1 MHQLINKKKI
11 YFYILSFFLLST
23 IFNNNLSNYLIN
35 NFKILDI
42 NIDTTNDQIKEI
54 ISTNTKFLI
63 EQNILFINK
72 KIIENKLSKLK
83 FIDSFN
89 VKKKYPSTI
98 NITVVEANLIATTYI
113 DQKKHYVGSNGNF
126 ILASDVLN
134 TKNLPIIFGK
144 FNVYDY
150 ISLKEVILNQKINE
164 NEILKYYFH
173 KNKRWDIYFKNNILI
188 QLPNKNI
195 PKALKLYKQ
204 FKMSNKI
211 NSNTIIDLRIN
222 DRLILKNE

>member
-1 MHQLINKKKI
+1 M
-11 YFYILSFFLLST
+11 
-23 IFNNNLSNYLIN
+23 
-35 NFKILDI
+35 
-42 NIDTTNDQIKEI
+42 
-54 ISTNTKFLI
+54 
-63 EQNILFINK
+63 
-72 KIIENKLSKLK
+72 
-83 FIDSFN
+83 
-89 VKKKYPSTI
+89 
-98 NITVVEANLIATTYI
+98 
-113 DQKKHYVGSNGNF
+113 GSNGNF

-144 FNVYDY
+144 FKVYDY

-164 NEILKYYFH
+164 NEILKYYYH

-204 FKMSNKI
+204 FKMSNEI
-211 NSNTIIDLRIN
+211 NSNAVIDLRIN

>member
-1 MHQLINKKKI
+1 MQQLINKKKI

-23 IFNNNLSNYLIN
+23 IFNNNLTNYLIN

-42 NIDTTNDQIKEI
+42 KIDTTNDQIKEI

-72 KIIENKLSKLK
+72 KIVENKLSKLK

-89 VKKKYPSTI
+89 IIKKYPSTI
-98 NITVVEANLIATTYI
+98 NITVVETDLIATTYI
-113 DQKKHYVGSNGNF
+113 DQKKYYVGSNGNF

-134 TKNLPIIFGK
+134 TKNLPVIFGK
-144 FNVYDY
+144 FKVYDY
-150 ISLKEVILNQKINE
+150 ISLKEVILNEKINE

-204 FKMSNKI
+204 FKMSNEI
-211 NSNTIIDLRIN
+211 NSNTVIDLRIN